1 MFKLLPNRFIQLKT
15 MSEAKENLE
24 RLRARRAGHRDLEV
38 CTKLQKVAD
47 ELVLQAFDENGDIN
61 C

>member
-24 RLRARRAGHRDLEV
+24 RIRARGAGHREV

-47 ELVLQAFDENGDIN
+47 ELVLQALDENGDIN

>member
-1 MFKLLPNRFIQLKT
+1 

-24 RLRARRAGHRDLEV
+24 RIRARGAGHREV

-47 ELVLQAFDENGDIN
+47 ELVLQALDENGDIN